1 MVCLPYL
8 GNFNERPVFDENAE
22 KRKIQLNQMKEES
35 NALDKELEKL
45 EKDYLAKI
53 TQLLLMAEAHCEIKK
68 EINEFF
74 VDINFQE
81 RDATIQSEF
90 KKIE

>member
-1 MVCLPYL
+1 M
-8 GNFNERPVFDENAE
+8 
-22 KRKIQLNQMKEES
+22 RKIQLNQMKEES
-35 NALDKELEKL
+35 KALDQELEKL

-81 RDATIQSEF
+81 RDGTIQSDF